1 MKERVPIIE
10 ITSRQRLPIETIS
23 MGRTERCWRSDLPI
37 EARAGLCC
45 TKIRIEIADL
55 AKKLIEMRRWL
66 AQHGCREQVFHC
78 VRVGSQAVVTVEF
91 DNHGPGLVDHFLQQF
106 GPER

>member
-1 MKERVPIIE
+1 MKQRVPIIE
-10 ITSRQRLPIETIS
+10 ITSRQSPPIETIS
-23 MGRTERCWRSDLPI
+23 TGRAERYGRSDLPI
-37 EARAGLCC
+37 EAHAGLCC
-45 TKIRIEIADL
+45 AKIRTEIADL

-66 AQHGCREQVFHC
+66 TRHGCREQVFHC

-106 GPER
+106 DPER